1 MEQLR
6 AELETAKQKI
16 KELEKK
22 LEVERKEREYYRR
35 RFLHQQSLEDE
46 TQQYEEWSMSHR
58 H

>member
-22 LEVERKEREYYRR
+22 LEVERKEREYYERR
-35 RFLHQQSLEDE
+35 DLHQQYLEDE
-46 TQQYEEWSMSHR
+46 IRQHEEWSMSHR